1 MSHTSTILA
10 EQINHIIAQGLPQAQ
25 DSGFC
30 VTHAEAQQVRCVLT
44 YHADQMR
51 PGNTLSGPTMM
62 MLADAAMY
70 ALVLANDP
78 NQIMSVTHDFHIHFL
93 ARPAPQD
100 LIAIA
105 TLLRAGRR
113 SMVMRVDLYSNNT
126 LVAHATGSYAR
137 VAPRM
142 SSNP

>member
-1 MSHTSTILA
+1 MNPSSTALA
-10 EQINHIIAQGLPQAQ
+10 QTINDTIAQSIPQAQ
-25 DSGFC
+25 DSRFC
-30 VTHAEAQQVRCVLT
+30 VTDATKQQVRCVLA
-44 YHADQMR
+44 YHPDQTR
-51 PGNTLSGPTMM
+51 SGNTLSGPTMM

-70 ALVLANDP
+70 ALVLANDLQ
-78 NQIMSVTHDFHIHFL
+78 QIMSVTHDFHIHFL

-113 SMVMRVDLYSNNT
+113 SLVMRVDLFSGDT

-137 VAPRM
+137 VAP
-142 SSNP
+142 PAA